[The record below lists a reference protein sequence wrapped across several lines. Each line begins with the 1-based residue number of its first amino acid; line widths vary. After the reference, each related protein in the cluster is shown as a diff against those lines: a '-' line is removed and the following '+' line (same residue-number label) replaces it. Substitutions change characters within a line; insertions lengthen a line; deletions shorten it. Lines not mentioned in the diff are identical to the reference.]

1 MELKACIENRF
12 SLRDFQQTAVEK
24 ETLIQLLEAAR
35 MAPSACNL
43 QPWFFVVIT
52 DPQRCTALCECYKRE
67 WIRTA
72 PAIIVACADHGVSWK
87 RRADNKD
94 HSDIDLAI
102 AIEHI
107 CLTATDLGLGTCWV
121 CNFDVA
127 MCKEFLKLPESVEPI
142 ALIPVGYPARTE
154 AAVKNRK
161 SLEEIIR
168 WDTF

>member
-1 MELKACIENRF
+1 MELKTCIENRF
-12 SLRDFQQTAVEK
+12 SMRDFQQMAVEK
-24 ETLIQLLEAAR
+24 EKLIQLLDAAR

-43 QPWFFVVIT
+43 QPWYFVVLT
-52 DPQRCTALCECYKRE
+52 DPQRCAALCECYKRE
-67 WIRTA
+67 WIQSA
-72 PAIIVACADHGVSWK
+72 PAIIVACGDHSVSWK

-94 HSDIDLAI
+94 HCDIDLAI

-107 CLTATDLGLGTCWV
+107 CLRATDLGLGTCWV

-127 MCKEFLKLPESVEPI
+127 MCKEFLNLPESVEPV
-142 ALIPVGYPARTE
+142 ALIPVGYPTQTE
-154 AAVKNRK
+154 PAIKNRK

>member
-12 SLRDFQQTAVEK
+12 SLREYQPKAVEK
-24 ETLIQLLEAAR
+24 ETLILLLEAAR

-43 QPWFFVVIT
+43 QPWCFVVLT
-52 DPQRCTALCECYKRE
+52 DPQKISALCECYKRE
-67 WIRTA
+67 WIQSA
-72 PAIIVACADHGVSWK
+72 PAIIVACGDHSISWK
-87 RRADNKD
+87 RRADSKD
-94 HSDIDLAI
+94 HCDIDLAI

-127 MCKEFLKLPESVEPI
+127 KCKDLLNLPDSVEPV
-142 ALIPVGYPARTE
+142 ALIPVGYPMQTE
-154 AAVKNRK
+154 VAVKNRK